1 MAKRNKEKKKVRSGG
16 AQEPPRRAP
25 QQSHPSYRM
34 PRLGGRELVI
44 IVALSAVAAGLAL
57 LSYRINR
64 RHQTRASVGGAQTA
78 AAQFVGTPLCGSCHE
93 RELKLWTGSHHQLA
107 MQPVTNTTVLGDF
120 KGAALTYNGVT
131 SKFFRRGSGFFVH
144 TDGPDGA
151 LHDYPIRYTFGVA
164 PLQQYLI
171 RFPGGRLQ
179 APSIAWD
186 SRPRAQGG
194 QRWLHL
200 YPGQKIS
207 SGSPLHWTGPEQNWN
222 FMCADCHS
230 TNVRKNYDF
239 RTRTYATTYAEINVA
254 CEGCHGPGSRHV
266 AWARGGGAWQTADK
280 TKGLLISLDERNNA
294 NWRIDPA
301 TGNARRGAPRM
312 SSREIQMC
320 ARCHSRRAQIHED
333 FVHGQPIGDDYR
345 VALLDATLYYPDG
358 QIKGEDYEYGS
369 FIQSRM
375 FHAGVTCS
383 DCHEPHS
390 LKLRAEGNQLCFQC
404 HAPGKYDSAAHH
416 FHQPGSSGARC
427 VECHMP
433 ATLYMVIDARRD
445 HSIRIPRP
453 DLSLTLG
460 VPNACNKCHTGKP
473 AQWAADTVRKWYGHV
488 PAGFQRFAEALNA
501 GWLGAPG
508 AGKLL
513 ADLIA
518 DGGQPAIAR
527 ASALV
532 LIGTAAGPSA
542 LAAIRQNAGNNDPL
556 VRRAAARALYGAA
569 LSVSVPVLSPL
580 LEDPVRAVRIE
591 AAEILAGAPP
601 SALAPGGEA
610 ALSRAVAQY
619 VAAQELNADR
629 PESHLN
635 LALLFTARRQFA
647 QAENELGEALSLDPS
662 FAPAAVNL
670 ADLYRELGRD
680 SEGERVLRAAIAR
693 APGDAVLEHALGL
706 LLIRQGR
713 RKEALDHLAA
723 AVKLDPSDERAAYA
737 YALLLDDAGRGGAAI
752 DVLRAQVEKHPFDSD
767 MLATLASLYGKIGNP
782 QQGLIYANQLVE
794 LDPDNPQSRQ
804 LQTQLRAQA
813 GQAESGH

>member
-1 MAKRNKEKKKVRSGG
+1 M
-16 AQEPPRRAP
+16 
-25 QQSHPSYRM
+25 
-34 PRLGGRELVI
+34 
-44 IVALSAVAAGLAL
+44 IVAVAALAAGLAW

-64 RHQTRASVGGAQTA
+64 LRQGTYAPAGGAQAAA
-78 AAQFVGTPLCGSCHE
+78 AAQFAGAPVCGSCHE
-93 RELKLWTGSHHQLA
+93 RELRLWTGSHHQLA
-107 MQPVTNTTVLGDF
+107 MQPATDATVLGDF
-120 KGAALTYNGVT
+120 NGAALMYSGVR
-131 SKFFRRGSGFFVH
+131 SKFFRRGGAFFVN

-151 LHDYPIRYTFGVA
+151 LHDYRIDYTFGVA

-179 APSIAWD
+179 ALSIAWD

-194 QRWLHL
+194 QRWFHL
-200 YPGQKIS
+200 YADQKIS
-207 SGSPLHWTGPEQNWN
+207 PGNPLHWTGPEQNWN

-230 TNVRKNYDF
+230 INVRKNYDF
-239 RTRTYATTYAEINVA
+239 RTRTYATTYAEIDVA

-266 AWARGGGAWQTADK
+266 AWARGRGAWQSPDQ
-280 TKGLLISLDERNNA
+280 TKGLLISLDERRNA

-320 ARCHSRRAQIHED
+320 ARCHSRRAGIHED
-333 FVHGQPIGDDYR
+333 FVHGQPVGDDYR
-345 VALLDATLYYPDG
+345 VALLDANLYYPDG
-358 QIKGEDYEYGS
+358 QIKAEDYEYGS

-390 LKLRAEGNQLCFQC
+390 LKLRAEGNRLCFQC
-404 HAPGKYDSAAHH
+404 HAPVKYDSATHH
-416 FHQPGSSGARC
+416 FHQPGSPGARC

-433 ATLYMVIDARRD
+433 STLYMVIDARRD

-453 DLSLTLG
+453 DLSVTLG
-460 VPNACNKCHTGKP
+460 VPNACNKCHTDKP
-473 AQWAADTVRKWYGHV
+473 AQWAAETVRKWYGHP

-518 DGGQPAIAR
+518 DHGQPAIAR
-527 ASALV
+527 ASAV
-532 LIGTAAGPSA
+532 VAIGSVGGPSA
-542 LAAIRQNAGNNDPL
+542 LAAMRQVVGDNNPL

-569 LSVSVPVLSPL
+569 PSVSAPVLSSL

-591 AAEILAGAPP
+591 AAEILAGAPA
-601 SALAPGGEA
+601 SALAPGSEA
-610 ALSRAVAQY
+610 ALRRAVGEY

-635 LALLFTARRQFA
+635 LALLYAGRKQFA
-647 QAENELGEALSLDPS
+647 QAESELGEALSLEPS
-662 FAPAAVNL
+662 FTPAAVNL

-680 SEGERVLRAAIAR
+680 SEGERVLREAIAR
-693 APGDAVLEHALGL
+693 APDDASPEHALGL

-713 RKEALDHLAA
+713 GKEALDHLAA
-723 AVKLDPSDERAAYA
+723 AVKLDPSNERAAYA
-737 YALLLDDAGRGGAAI
+737 YALALDDAGRGGAAI
-752 DVLRAQVEKHPFDSD
+752 DVLRAEVEKHPFDRD
-767 MLATLASLYGKIGNP
+767 TLAALASLYGKTGNP
-782 QQGLIYANQLVE
+782 RQGLIYANQLVE
-794 LDPDNPQSRQ
+794 LDPDNPQARQ
-804 LQTQLRAQA
+804 LLAQLRAQA
-813 GQAESGH
+813 SQAKPGHY